1 MSKIVSARTGRF
13 DDAKARALLAV
24 ETVTEQAAKLV
35 QAEVVSRVPVRT
47 GRAKAWLASPEA
59 LGKLR
64 KAGGWRFGLITP
76 ELRKNAHYLIFVEY
90 GTKGYRR
97 GQVRTY
103 KTKGG
108 KLRTKKVAKG
118 VPARPAHPFF
128 RPGVDAARGKV
139 KSMITQAMADA
150 LKD

>member
-1 MSKIVSARTGRF
+1 MSKIVRRHAGRF
-13 DDAKARALLAV
+13 DDAKGRALLAV
-24 ETVTEQAAKLV
+24 ETAAEQAAKLV
-35 QAEVVSRVPVRT
+35 QAEVVARVPVRT
-47 GRAKAWLASPEA
+47 GNAKAWLASPEA

-76 ELRKNAHYLIFVEY
+76 DLRKNAHYLIFVEY
-90 GTKGYRR
+90 GTKGYTR
-97 GQVRTY
+97 GQTRTY
-103 KTKGG
+103 TSKGG
-108 KLRTKKVAKG
+108 KVRTKKVART

-139 KSMITQAMADA
+139 KTMITQAMADA